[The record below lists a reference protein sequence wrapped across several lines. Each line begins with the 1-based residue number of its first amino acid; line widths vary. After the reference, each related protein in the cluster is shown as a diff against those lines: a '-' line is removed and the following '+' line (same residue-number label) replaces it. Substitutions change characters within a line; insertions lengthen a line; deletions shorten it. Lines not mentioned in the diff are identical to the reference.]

1 MARFVIGDDRS
12 QSTQA
17 RQHAALV
24 PHRLQRLP
32 LIDAALGPTEL
43 YPLFTPDRGR
53 P

>member
-32 LIDAALGPTEL
+32 LIDAALGQRNYIPSS
-43 YPLFTPDRGR
+43 PRIV
-53 P
+53 